1 MRSFPLRLITP
12 SSGVTSPST
21 TRTSVDLPAPFGP
34 SKVKIFP
41 GLSSSD
47 TSERTRRYQKKPRH
61 FPGNQTCHVNFSLAV
76 VMKCYNITLLIFIT
90 MIGRIMLHKKTLLFA
105 ALSAALW
112 GGATQAADAAVV
124 ASLKPVGFIAS
135 AIADG
140 VTETQVLLPDGAS
153 EHDYSLRPSDVKR
166 LQNADLVVWVGPEME
181 AFMQKPVSKLPEAKQ
196 VTIAQLEDVK
206 PLLMKSI
213 HDDDDDHDHAE
224 KSDEDH
230 HHGDF
235 NMHLWLSPEIARAT
249 AVAIH
254 GKLVELMPQSR
265 AKLDANLKDFEAQ
278 LASTETQVGNELAPL
293 KGKGYFVFHDA
304 YGYFEKQF
312 GLTPLGHFTVNPE
325 IQPGAQR
332 LHEIR
337 TQLVEQ
343 KATCVF
349 AEPQFRPA
357 VVESVARGTSVR
369 MGTLDPP
376 GTNIKLGK
384 TSYSEFLNQL
394 ANQYASCLK
403 GD

>member
-1 MRSFPLRLITP
+1 
-12 SSGVTSPST
+12 
-21 TRTSVDLPAPFGP
+21 
-34 SKVKIFP
+34 
-41 GLSSSD
+41 
-47 TSERTRRYQKKPRH
+47 
-61 FPGNQTCHVNFSLAV
+61 
-76 VMKCYNITLLIFIT
+76 MKCYNITFLLFST
-90 MIGRIMLHKKTLLFA
+90 MIGRIMLHKNTLLFA

-112 GGATQAADAAVV
+112 GSATQAANAAVV
-124 ASLKPVGFIAS
+124 ASLKPIGFIAA

-140 VTETQVLLPDGAS
+140 VTDTEILLPDGAS

-166 LQNADLVVWVGPEME
+166 LQNADLVIWVGPEME
-181 AFMQKPVSKLPEAKQ
+181 VFMEKAVNKIPPSKQ
-196 VTIAQLEDVK
+196 VTIAQLPDVQ
-206 PLLMKSI
+206 PLLLKGN
-213 HDDDDDHDHAE
+213 DEDEHDHAGGE
-224 KSDEDH
+224 NSDEHH
-230 HHGDF
+230 HHGDY
-235 NMHLWLSPEIARAT
+235 NMHLWLSPEIARAS

-254 GKLVELMPQSR
+254 KKLVELMPQSR

-278 LASTETQVGNELAPL
+278 LATTDKQVGNELAPL

-304 YGYFEKQF
+304 WGYYEKHF

-369 MGTLDPP
+369 MGTLDPL

-384 TSYSEFLNQL
+384 TSYSAFLTQV

-403 GD
+403 GE

>member
-1 MRSFPLRLITP
+1 
-12 SSGVTSPST
+12 
-21 TRTSVDLPAPFGP
+21 
-34 SKVKIFP
+34 
-41 GLSSSD
+41 
-47 TSERTRRYQKKPRH
+47 
-61 FPGNQTCHVNFSLAV
+61 
-76 VMKCYNITLLIFIT
+76 
-90 MIGRIMLHKKTLLFA
+90 MLHKNTLLFA

-112 GGATQAADAAVV
+112 GSATHAANAAVV
-124 ASLKPVGFIAS
+124 VSLKPLGFIAS

-140 VTETQVLLPDGAS
+140 VTETEVLLPDGAS

-166 LQNADLVVWVGPEME
+166 LQGADLVVWIGPEME
-181 AFMQKPVSKLPEAKQ
+181 AFMEKSVKNIPEAKQ
-196 VTIAQLEDVK
+196 VTIAQLPSVK
-206 PLLMKSI
+206 PLLMKGGDED
-213 HDDDDDHDHAE
+213 HDGHDHDPAHDEKGDDH
-224 KSDEDH
+224 H
-230 HHGDF
+230 HHGDY
-235 NMHLWLSPEIARAT
+235 NMHLWLSPEIARAS

-254 GKLVELMPQSR
+254 EKLVELMPQSR

-278 LASTETQVGNELAPL
+278 LAQTDKQVGNELAPL

-304 YGYFEKQF
+304 YGYYEKHF

-357 VVESVARGTSVR
+357 VVEAVARGTSVR
-369 MGTLDPP
+369 MGTLDPL
-376 GTNIKLGK
+376 GTRIALGK
-384 TSYSEFLNQL
+384 TSYSAFLTQL
-394 ANQYASCLK
+394 ANQYATCLK

>member
-1 MRSFPLRLITP
+1 
-12 SSGVTSPST
+12 
-21 TRTSVDLPAPFGP
+21 
-34 SKVKIFP
+34 
-41 GLSSSD
+41 
-47 TSERTRRYQKKPRH
+47 
-61 FPGNQTCHVNFSLAV
+61 
-76 VMKCYNITLLIFIT
+76 
-90 MIGRIMLHKKTLLFA
+90 MLHKNTLLFA

-112 GGATQAADAAVV
+112 GSATQAANAAVV
-124 ASLKPVGFIAS
+124 ASLKPIGFIAA

-140 VTETQVLLPDGAS
+140 VTDTEILLPDGAS

-166 LQNADLVVWVGPEME
+166 LQNADLVIWVGPEME
-181 AFMQKPVSKLPEAKQ
+181 VFMEKAVNKIPSSKQ
-196 VTIAQLEDVK
+196 VTIAQLPDVQ
-206 PLLMKSI
+206 PLLLKGN
-213 HDDDDDHDHAE
+213 DEDEHDHAGGE
-224 KSDEDH
+224 NSDEHH
-230 HHGDF
+230 HHGDY
-235 NMHLWLSPEIARAT
+235 NMHLWLSPEIARAS

-254 GKLVELMPQSR
+254 KKLVELMPQSR

-278 LASTETQVGNELAPL
+278 LATTDKQVGNELAPL

-304 YGYFEKQF
+304 WGYYEKHF

-369 MGTLDPP
+369 MGTLDPL

-384 TSYSEFLNQL
+384 TSYSAFLTQV

-403 GD
+403 GE

>member
-1 MRSFPLRLITP
+1 
-12 SSGVTSPST
+12 
-21 TRTSVDLPAPFGP
+21 
-34 SKVKIFP
+34 
-41 GLSSSD
+41 
-47 TSERTRRYQKKPRH
+47 
-61 FPGNQTCHVNFSLAV
+61 
-76 VMKCYNITLLIFIT
+76 
-90 MIGRIMLHKKTLLFA
+90 MIGRIMLHKNTLLFA

-112 GGATQAADAAVV
+112 GSATQAANAAVV
-124 ASLKPVGFIAS
+124 ASLKPLGFIAS

-140 VTETQVLLPDGAS
+140 VTDTEVLLPDGAS

-166 LQNADLVVWVGPEME
+166 LQGADLVVWIGPEME
-181 AFMQKPVSKLPEAKQ
+181 AFMEKSVKNIPNAKQ
-196 VTIAQLEDVK
+196 VTIAQLNDVK
-206 PLLMKSI
+206 PLLMKGAD
-213 HDDDDDHDHAE
+213 DDDDDHGHNDAGSE
-224 KSDEDH
+224 KSDEHH
-230 HHGDF
+230 HHGDY
-235 NMHLWLSPEIARAT
+235 NMHLWLSPEIARAS

-254 GKLVELMPQSR
+254 EKLVELMPQSR

-357 VVESVARGTSVR
+357 VVEAVARGTSVR
-369 MGTLDPP
+369 MGTLDPL

-384 TSYSEFLNQL
+384 TSYSEFLSQL

>member
-1 MRSFPLRLITP
+1 M
-12 SSGVTSPST
+12 
-21 TRTSVDLPAPFGP
+21 
-34 SKVKIFP
+34 
-41 GLSSSD
+41 
-47 TSERTRRYQKKPRH
+47 
-61 FPGNQTCHVNFSLAV
+61 
-76 VMKCYNITLLIFIT
+76 
-90 MIGRIMLHKKTLLFA
+90 
-105 ALSAALW
+105 
-112 GGATQAADAAVV
+112 V
-124 ASLKPVGFIAS
+124 ASIKPLGFIAS

-166 LQNADLVVWVGPEME
+166 LQNADLVVWIGPEME
-181 AFMQKPVSKLPEAKQ
+181 AFMQKSAKQ
-196 VTIAQLEDVK
+196 VPISATRKLAISELPAVK
-206 PLLMKSI
+206 PLLMKGE
-213 HDDDDDHDHAE
+213 DDDDHDHAGE
-224 KSDEDH
+224 AHNHADDDHGH
-230 HHGDF
+230 HHGEY
-235 NMHLWLSPEIARAT
+235 NMHLWLSPEIARLS

-254 GKLVELMPQSR
+254 DKLVELMPQSR

-278 LASTETQVGNELAPL
+278 LAATDKQVGNELAPL

-304 YGYFEKQF
+304 YGYFEKHY

-357 VVESVARGTSVR
+357 VVNAVARGTSVR
-369 MGTLDPP
+369 MGTLDPL
-376 GTNIKLGK
+376 GTNIQLSKA
-384 TSYSEFLNQL
+384 SYSQFLSQL